1 MADDAI
7 STAPPSRAST
17 PSDDDPTS
25 LTSSMEPLQSIK
37 QSWVWNYF
45 SDVDETYVECNVMN
59 CGGQACK
66 KRLKQDQTGSTKSM
80 THHLKV
86 LHCLNNPKKL
96 AQAISTWTLD
106 QFVQP
111 HIAKRPLSSE
121 LLKTEIV
128 YFICDSNIPL
138 SIKDSPS
145 FQSLL
150 ELCNP
155 NILNIL
161 VRRTAITSHLAEVFL
176 FHQEHL
182 QSTIFLQTHKV
193 SFTTDV

>member
-7 STAPPSRAST
+7 STAPPSRAVT
-17 PSDDDPTS
+17 PSDNDLAS

-37 QSWVWNYF
+37 QLWVWNYL

-59 CGGQACK
+59 HGGQSCK
-66 KRLKQDQTGSTKSM
+66 KRLKKDQTG
-80 THHLKV
+80 
-86 LHCLNNPKKL
+86 N
-96 AQAISTWTLD
+96 
-106 QFVQP
+106 
-111 HIAKRPLSSE
+111 
-121 LLKTEIV
+121 
-128 YFICDSNIPL
+128 
-138 SIKDSPS
+138 SPS
-145 FQSLL
+145 FQSPL

-161 VRRTAITSHLAEVFL
+161 VRRTAITSYLAEVFL

-193 SFTTDV
+193 SFNTDVWTSPNVTAFLAVTAHFLDANWNLTSVLLGLNTIEGKQVIQ